1 MHKDNALYFKTILKN
16 IFCMMI
22 FHDNCAYFH
31 FNFLFPIIQYCK
43 GIFILLYITFKYCNA
58 IIIYIYFFNIALQY
72 WVNVINVTMQKY
84 SMF

>member
-31 FNFLFPIIQYCK
+31 FNF
-43 GIFILLYITFKYCNA
+43 IFIFLYFQLFSTVRVFLFYCTLHLNTA
-58 IIIYIYFFNIALQY
+58 
-72 WVNVINVTMQKY
+72 MQ
-84 SMF
+84 